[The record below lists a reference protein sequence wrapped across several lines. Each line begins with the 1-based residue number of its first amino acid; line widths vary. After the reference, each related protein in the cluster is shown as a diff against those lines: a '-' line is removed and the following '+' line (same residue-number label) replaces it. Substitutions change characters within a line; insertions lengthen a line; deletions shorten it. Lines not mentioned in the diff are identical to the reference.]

1 MGFFK
6 RIAGLL
12 GFVRDENH
20 ETTNEDRDE
29 AGNDRAEQ
37 EEPRHRGPTKGFSVQ
52 VPATVDRTAP
62 NLGPVLL
69 PCNPAQGGVQGLKW
83 YAKRVRVDEDGD
95 VADEFLDEIL
105 PETSGQDD
113 HRPMPKFQVKYSTRP
128 VKVRDQMVT
137 PGNIHQNVEFK
148 GRLQWV

>member
-1 MGFFK
+1 MICWYDSYLFPN
-6 RIAGLL
+6 RIY
-12 GFVRDENH
+12 N
-20 ETTNEDRDE
+20 
-29 AGNDRAEQ
+29 
-37 EEPRHRGPTKGFSVQ
+37 
-52 VPATVDRTAP
+52 
-62 NLGPVLL
+62 
-69 PCNPAQGGVQGLKW
+69 QGLKW